1 MNHPG
6 RKAGL
11 STSGRT
17 RSLRGS
23 LISFIQRRAGIRT
36 ICPNPKRPF
45 AVTTPA
51 CYVPRNSLISPRS
64 LKAPS
69 LSRPWR
75 ADLLLIILRPIPN
88 FRQLTTIRNNIFLYK
103 IWKDNFNFLFGI
115 YSYFEFHKINL
126 LKKSNKCYHLLLLR

>member
-1 MNHPG
+1 MSHPG

-17 RSLRGS
+17 RSLCGS
-23 LISFIQRRAGIRT
+23 LINFIQRRAGIRT

-51 CYVPRNSLISPRS
+51 CYVHRNSLISPRS

-75 ADLLLIILRPIPN
+75 ADLLPIILRPTPN
-88 FRQLTTIRNNIFLYK
+88 FRQLTTIRNNIILTYIKFRK
-103 IWKDNFNFLFGI
+103 IILIFYLECIVILNFTKLI
-115 YSYFEFHKINL
+115 
-126 LKKSNKCYHLLLLR
+126 C